1 MAITCTTCGYDN
13 NPDGSEF
20 CDACGAELLAT
31 SASPTQ
37 IQTPTVEPVDNI
49 DNNVSPP
56 PLPQPSIPPPST
68 TPIPPPTI
76 ATAATARLIA
86 KQSGVS
92 TPEFPLDGS
101 NAIIGIF
108 DPDTGPVDIDLEEF
122 SGNETVSRNHA
133 EIYQEAGMWKIKDL
147 GSTNGV
153 FVKHSGETRFSARI
167 TMPKVINPGD
177 EIAIAKVRFLFQSP

>member
-1 MAITCTTCGYDN
+1 MTISCTTCGYDK

-31 SASPTQ
+31 SASPTL
-37 IQTPTVEPVDNI
+37 IQTPTVEPVDN
-49 DNNVSPP
+49 NVSPP
-56 PLPQPSIPPPST
+56 PPPKT
-68 TPIPPPTI
+68 TPIPITTI
-76 ATAATARLIA
+76 ATPATAVTARLIA
-86 KQSGVS
+86 KQPGVS

-133 EIYQEAGMWKIKDL
+133 EIYQEGGMWKIKDL

-167 TMPKVINPGD
+167 TIPEVISPGD